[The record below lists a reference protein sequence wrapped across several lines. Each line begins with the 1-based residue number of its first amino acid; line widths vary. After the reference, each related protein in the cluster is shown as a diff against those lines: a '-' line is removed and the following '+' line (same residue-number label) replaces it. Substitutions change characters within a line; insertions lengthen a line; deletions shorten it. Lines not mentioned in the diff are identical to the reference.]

1 MKPSTK
7 KLAEMANNTSNF
19 KDEIVYRGFVQD
31 QAPDDA
37 YEFDERWVQ
46 ISPLGTWYGSST
58 TGEPIRE
65 DLTPDALESL
75 VQDFHAN
82 ARQVPLDKDHNSAK
96 APLERDTEAF
106 AWVDDLKL
114 MSGGAT
120 AFNGLYA
127 KFKWRPEGVNL
138 VKSRAYRF
146 LSPVFQLDEENKP
159 RRLISVA
166 LTNFP
171 AFDTMPP
178 VYNTTARPTSEEKE
192 TDMENPIDLDALRDQ
207 IVEECMKRLGDKPA
221 TERSESANA
230 SSEPAPEETVNIE
243 ITAEEIAER
252 SESANASSETATA
265 ETPATEPTMT
275 EAATEAT
282 TEAANTE
289 AKEQP
294 VEEPVEEVIKPE
306 ALNSAAETAPTVTG
320 AMAKMDEWRKLKGEE
335 LMQWCRRNPGYLA

>member
-221 TERSESANA
+221 
-230 SSEPAPEETVNIE
+230 
-243 ITAEEIAER
+243 AER
-252 SESANASSETATA
+252 SESADASS
-265 ETPATEPTMT
+265 
-275 EAATEAT
+275 EAATEPAT
-282 TEAANTE
+282 
-289 AKEQP
+289 
-294 VEEPVEEVIKPE
+294 EEVIKPE
-306 ALNSAAETAPTVTG
+306 ALNSAAESAPTVTG
-320 AMAKMDEWRKLKGEE
+320 AMAKMDEWRNLKGED
-335 LMQWCRRNPGYLA
+335 LMRWCRRHPGYLA

>member
-1 MKPSTK
+1 MKTEEQDIEK
-7 KLAEMANNTSNF
+7 MASNTANF
-19 KDEIVYRGFVQD
+19 KDEIVYRGFVQN

-46 ISPLGTWYGSST
+46 ISPLGVWWGSST

-65 DLTPDALESL
+65 ELTPEALESL

-106 AWVDDLKL
+106 AWVEDLKL
-114 MSGGAT
+114 MSGGAE

-127 KFKWRPEGVNL
+127 KFKWRAEGVDL

-178 VYNTTARPTSEEKE
+178 VYNTTAKPEGSTSEDKE
-192 TDMENPIDLDALRDQ
+192 TDMENTLDLDALRQQ
-207 IVEECMKRLGDKPA
+207 IVEECMKRLA
-221 TERSESANA
+221 SAGA
-230 SSEPAPEETVNIE
+230 
-243 ITAEEIAER
+243 
-252 SESANASSETATA
+252 
-265 ETPATEPTMT
+265 
-275 EAATEAT
+275 
-282 TEAANTE
+282 EAANTE
-289 AKEQP
+289 AEEKTEAEEDSSAEEKAEAKEEAKEDEAEAK
-294 VEEPVEEVIKPE
+294 EEVKEEKEEVIKAE
-306 ALNSAAETAPTVTG
+306 ALNSAAESAPTVTG
-320 AMAKMDEWRKLKGEE
+320 AMKAMDEWRKLKGED
-335 LMQWCRRNPGYLA
+335 LIQWCRRHPDAV

>member
-127 KFKWRPEGVNL
+127 KFKWRPEGVDL

-178 VYNTTARPTSEEKE
+178 VYNTTARPTSEDKE
-192 TDMENPIDLDALRDQ
+192 TDMEHAIDLDALRDQ
-207 IVEECMKRLGDKPA
+207 IVEECMKRISIVQSEDSASTETDTETATTEETTETKET

-230 SSEPAPEETVNIE
+230 SSEPVNTE
-243 ITAEEIAER
+243 P
-252 SESANASSETATA
+252 ATA
-265 ETPATEPTMT
+265 ETPATEPAPAP
-275 EAATEAT
+275 AA
-282 TEAANTE
+282 TEAANT
-289 AKEQP
+289 AQPVEQP
-294 VEEPVEEVIKPE
+294 VEESSKEEVIKPE

-320 AMAKMDEWRKLKGEE
+320 AMAKMDEWRNLKGEE
-335 LMQWCRRNPGYLA
+335 LMRWCRRNPGYLA